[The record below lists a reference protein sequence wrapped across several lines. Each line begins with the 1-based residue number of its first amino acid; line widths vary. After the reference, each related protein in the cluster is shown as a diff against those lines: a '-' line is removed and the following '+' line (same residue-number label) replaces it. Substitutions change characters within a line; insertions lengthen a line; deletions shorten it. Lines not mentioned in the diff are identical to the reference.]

1 MLSSISSALE
11 DLKLGKMIVV
21 IDDEDREN
29 EGDLIMAAE
38 FADDKAINF
47 MTKFGR
53 GLICVPM
60 EEELA
65 YRLDFKPSGNYLGA
79 PRRPH
84 GSTGPSESRNWGQAG
99 SSGGTRSTHQID
111 RSAQG
116 RYRRPRRYVSESE
129 QDAVVR

>member
-65 YRLDFKPSGNYLGA
+65 YRAALKRARRLRNLAFKDFRKKLYSHLAQRGFSYDVVA
-79 PRRPH
+79 PVIERV
-84 GSTGPSESRNWGQAG
+84 W
-99 SSGGTRSTHQID
+99 
-111 RSAQG
+111 
-116 RYRRPRRYVSESE
+116 E
-129 QDAVVR
+129 QERDTQPEEEEYP